1 VRLLRAQEL
10 VLVLVLVLLRA
21 QELVLV
27 LVRAWAL
34 ARVPERAL
42 ELVSVSLLV
51 SGLASGL
58 ASAQVQVP
66 ARVPCPICPNPG
78 ELWQHPIQNF
88 RHRPRAIPPRMR
100 TIGQLNN
107 VG

>member
-1 VRLLRAQEL
+1 VRLLRARA
-10 VLVLVLVLLRA
+10 RA
-21 QELVLV
+21 QELELVLVLV

-42 ELVSVSLLV
+42 ELVSVSLLA
-51 SGLASGL
+51 SGLASG
-58 ASAQVQVP
+58 QVQVP